1 MIQETIASVPK
12 AAVPV
17 GTAAMAF
24 GSITEPVAVIL
35 GIVYTLCMLAHLL
48 WKWNKEY
55 HEHASKTSGPV

>member
-24 GSITEPVAVIL
+24 GSITEPIAVIL
-35 GIVYTLCMLAHLL
+35 GIIYTALMLAHLL

-55 HEHASKTSGPV
+55 REYNRKT